1 MIEEGRNFKNIKK
14 KIILINGG
22 NKRTV
27 NSIAKKLGTG
37 KVMFQVS
44 PIAKALEI
52 KNLQI
57 N

>member
-14 KIILINGG
+14 KIILINGD
-22 NKRTV
+22 NKITV
-27 NSIAKKLGTG
+27 NSIAKKLGTE

-44 PIAKALEI
+44 PITKALEI

>member
-14 KIILINGG
+14 KIILINGD

-27 NSIAKKLGTG
+27 NSIAKKLGTE

-44 PIAKALEI
+44 PITKALEI
-52 KNLQI
+52 ENLQI

>member
-14 KIILINGG
+14 KIILINGD

-27 NSIAKKLGTG
+27 NSIAKKLGTE

-44 PIAKALEI
+44 HITKALEI

>member
-14 KIILINGG
+14 KIILINGD

-27 NSIAKKLGTG
+27 NSIAKKLGTE